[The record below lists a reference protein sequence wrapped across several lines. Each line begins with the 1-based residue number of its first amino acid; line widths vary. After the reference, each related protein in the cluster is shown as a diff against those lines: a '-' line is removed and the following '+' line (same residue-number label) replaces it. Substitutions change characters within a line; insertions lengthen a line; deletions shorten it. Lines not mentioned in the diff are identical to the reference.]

1 MTKLN
6 VAQALQ
12 DEIAMA
18 LAAAKGIP
26 FQEAITF
33 AEPVVRHL
41 QQQYGGDEL
50 YIPQP
55 YQVRDVRDVLAAKDR
70 GMTVK
75 EICREFRISR
85 STYFRTLSQ
94 VA

>member
-6 VAQALQ
+6 VAQALV
-12 DEIAMA
+12 DEIAVA
-18 LAAAKGIP
+18 LVRAKSISFDEAA
-26 FQEAITF
+26 TY
-33 AEPVVRHL
+33 AEPVVRYL

-55 YQVRDVRDVLAAKDR
+55 YQVRDVQDVIAARER
-70 GMTVK
+70 GLTVK